1 MPGVVVVNQPT
12 VQIGDGTT
20 DPVAVTP
27 ASTAAVAADKALVV
41 TISPNSAPLPVTT
54 SPGVSTPSL
63 PIGTISLSA
72 VTTAKIYKTP
82 YTEQTANFQGSIV
95 SSSAA
100 DTAAGTGAR
109 TVEITWM
116 SLDGTLTGVETVTL
130 NGTTNVN
137 LVTTTKCYIERIEV
151 ITAGTGLSNAGTIT
165 LRSGL
170 GGGGVIIGT
179 ITIGDN
185 RTFWAHHYVKS
196 GETCNITNMSHG
208 NSATATGGAS
218 FSVLKAVNLPLSA
231 NGAEVQISDFLRVPG
246 QGSTNT
252 LDYGSVIKVTGP
264 ARIAQY
270 VTTAAAT
277 TNSYDGSFNLY
288 DA

>member
-12 VQIGDGTT
+12 VHLGDGTT
-20 DPVAVTP
+20 EPVAVTP
-27 ASTAAVAADKALVV
+27 ANTAPTTADKALVV
-41 TISPNSAPLPVTT
+41 VLSPNQPAIAVTSAPVA
-54 SPGVSTPSL
+54 STPSL
-63 PIGTISLSA
+63 PIGTIVLSA
-72 VTTAKIYKTP
+72 LTTTKIYKTA

-109 TVEITWM
+109 TVNITWM
-116 SLDGTLTGVETVTL
+116 NLDGTLAGVETVTL
-130 NGTTNVN
+130 NGVTNVN
-137 LVTTTKCYIERIEV
+137 LVTTTKCYIEKISV
-151 ITAGTGLSNAGTIT
+151 LTAGTGLVNAGTIT

-179 ITIGDN
+179 IAIGDN

-196 GETCNITNMSHG
+196 GQVCNITNMSHG

-218 FSVLKAVNLPLSA
+218 LSVLRAVLLPLSA
-231 NGAEVQISDFLRVPG
+231 NGAELQISDFCRVPG
-246 QGSTNT
+246 QGFTNT

-270 VTTAAAT
+270 VTTSAAT
-277 TNSYDGSFNLY
+277 SNSYDGSFNLY
-288 DA
+288 DV